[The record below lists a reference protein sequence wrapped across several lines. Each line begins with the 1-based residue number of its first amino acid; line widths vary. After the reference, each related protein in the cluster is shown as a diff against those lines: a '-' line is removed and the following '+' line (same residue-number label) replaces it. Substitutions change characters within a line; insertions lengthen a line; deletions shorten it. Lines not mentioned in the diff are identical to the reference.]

1 MQNVIM
7 KGEKMYRLKKYI
19 TTIIVIII
27 LLLCNCVTI
36 NASNIV
42 NNTKDDKIQYTNN
55 TINESTK
62 AEEST
67 ATILLNIKDEQLKSV
82 DDYKAKYGSDVYG
95 MVAYILHLVQQYSI
109 PLGIV
114 GIAFCAIYEYVI
126 GVKRL
131 DIRDKGFN
139 TMIAVITII
148 MICQILPLIFTVVVK
163 SKD

>member
-1 MQNVIM
+1 
-7 KGEKMYRLKKYI
+7 MYRLKKYI

-67 ATILLNIKDEQLKSV
+67 ATTVLDIKDEQLKSV
-82 DDYKAKYGSDVYG
+82 NDYKAKYGSDVYG

>member
-67 ATILLNIKDEQLKSV
+67 ATTLLDIKDEQLKSV
-82 DDYKAKYGSDVYG
+82 NDYKAKYGSDVYG